1 MQRRKFVT
9 GLGAAGVAA
18 GLSACAK
25 EPVAASNG
33 TPAAKAKT
41 FDWKM
46 VTTWPPNFPG
56 LGTGASNLAKRIQA
70 ASGGRIKI
78 RVFAGGE
85 LVPPLEVF
93 DAVSQGTAEI
103 GHGGAYYWKA
113 KVEAAQFMGTFPFG
127 LNAAEM
133 NAWFYYGDGLKLWRE
148 IYEPF
153 GLVPFP
159 AGNTGGQ
166 MGGWYN
172 KKIDSMAD
180 LKNLKMR
187 IPGLGGE
194 VFARAG
200 GTPVL
205 LPGSEIF
212 TALQTGSIDAT
223 EWVGP
228 YNDIAFGLHK
238 VARYYYYPGWHEPG
252 PTLEAMINAEA
263 WASLPDDLQEI
274 VRVCCQSVNCDMLAE
289 YTYRNAEAFQ
299 TLQNDPNVEVLK
311 FPDEVLIGMRE
322 HTKAVIDE
330 LTARNADAKKIYASL
345 QAFLQKSAPFQEISE
360 GSLLAARKL

>member
-1 MQRRKFVT
+1 MERRKFVK
-9 GLGAAGVAA
+9 GLGVGAVGA
-18 GLSACAK
+18 GLAACGGQA
-25 EPVAASNG
+25 PATGA
-33 TPAAKAKT
+33 TPAAKSQT

-56 LGTGASNLAKRIQA
+56 LGTGASNLAKRIES
-70 ASGGRIKI
+70 ASGGRIKV
-78 RVFAGGE
+78 RVFAAGE
-85 LVPPLEVF
+85 LVPALEVF

-113 KVEAAQFMGTFPFG
+113 KVEAAQFMGAFPFG

-133 NAWFYYGDGLKLWRE
+133 NAWYYYGDGLKLWRE
-148 IYEPF
+148 LYAPF

-159 AGNTGGQ
+159 CGNTGVQ

-172 KKIDSMAD
+172 KKINTMAD

-205 LPGSEIF
+205 MPGGEIF

-228 YNDIAFGLHK
+228 YNDIAFGFHK

-252 PTLEAMINAEA
+252 PTLEAMINADA
-263 WASLPDDLQEI
+263 WSALPDDLKSIVEI
-274 VRVCCQSVNCDMLAE
+274 ACQSVNCDMQAE

-299 TLQNDPNVEVLK
+299 TLLNDPNVEVLK

-322 HTKAVIDE
+322 HTKAVINE
-330 LTARNADAKKIYASL
+330 LTSRNADAKRVYASL
-345 QAFLQKSAPFQEISE
+345 EKFLKVSTPFQQATE
-360 GSLLAARKL
+360 GSMLQARQL